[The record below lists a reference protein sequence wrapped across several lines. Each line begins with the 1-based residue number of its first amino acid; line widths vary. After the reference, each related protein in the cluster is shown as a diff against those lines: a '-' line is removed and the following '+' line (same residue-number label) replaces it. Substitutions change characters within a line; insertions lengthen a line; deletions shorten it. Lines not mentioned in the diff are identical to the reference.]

1 MHFQV
6 AFRQARLKLC
16 LEGLRFLLVPA
27 VYQSVIRVP
36 TPRKVGVRPRHPEIE
51 RVMQEQVSQ
60 NRADYPTY
68 AKDNFCFERV
78 ISGWRGALTVL
89 DLRLKK

>member
-1 MHFQV
+1 
-6 AFRQARLKLC
+6 
-16 LEGLRFLLVPA
+16 
-27 VYQSVIRVP
+27 
-36 TPRKVGVRPRHPEIE
+36 VRPRHPEIE

-60 NRADYPTY
+60 NRADYSPY

-78 ISGWRGALTVL
+78 ISGWRRALTVL